1 MIALILLENF
11 RHMALNV
18 CELGTSGNTE
28 TTHQARVGWRRLQS
42 SLKFF
47 KPLLTDLPPAP
58 LAALKPLVQATD
70 QLRNLDVAIDTTL
83 PAWRAALS
91 AHPSAQSPDWA
102 GMHAALQASRSQT
115 LHAVKAKAQHPETAT
130 MLLKMALWI
139 AQLATDPSEG
149 QRKTMTRK
157 KFIAWALKRLQRWH
171 KRLKVRA
178 DSEDIAHPITDTI
191 TDPIAQ
197 QHRLRILAKQQRYT
211 LENLRPWLPRPP
223 LAHYH
228 QRAKKWHVQMGGL
241 RDQHMALA
249 LIADLGLYPDM
260 VDIIRGE
267 LLPPCAH
274 PAWQPSPNPA

>member
-47 KPLLTDLPPAP
+47 KPLLADLPPAP

-70 QLRNLDVAIDTTL
+70 QLRNLDVALETTL

-91 AHPSAQSPDWA
+91 VHPCAHSPEWA
-102 GMHAALQASRSQT
+102 GIYAALQASRTQA
-115 LHAVKAKAQHPETAT
+115 LHAVKAKAQHPETAKI
-130 MLLKMALWI
+130 LLKMALWT
-139 AQLATDPSEG
+139 AQLATDLSEV
-149 QRKTMTRK
+149 QRKAMTRK
-157 KFIAWALKRLQRWH
+157 KFIAWALKRLHRWH
-171 KRLKVRA
+171 KQLKACAV
-178 DSEDIAHPITDTI
+178 SEDIAH
-191 TDPIAQ
+191 
-197 QHRLRILAKQQRYT
+197 QHRMRILAKQQRYT
-211 LENLRPWLPRPP
+211 LENLQPWLPGPS
-223 LAHYH
+223 LVHYH

-241 RDQHMALA
+241 RDQRMALA
-249 LIADLGLYPDM
+249 LIADLGLYPDL

-267 LLPPCAH
+267 LLPPYAH
-274 PAWQPSPNPA
+274 PPRQPSPNPA